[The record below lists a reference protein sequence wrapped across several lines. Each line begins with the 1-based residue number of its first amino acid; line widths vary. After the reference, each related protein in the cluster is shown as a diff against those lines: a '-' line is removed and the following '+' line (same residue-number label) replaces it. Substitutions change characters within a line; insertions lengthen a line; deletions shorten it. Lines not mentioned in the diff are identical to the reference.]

1 MRSEL
6 PHSQAKQQSSLPANK
21 QTEIFS
27 LKRGIRFFL
36 QSHLFLLFIIFLFLI
51 NKNQWTNNTFVT
63 FSVFFSGF
71 ELFFILLFL
80 PACFVPNLPTLSI
93 HRIIQAI
100 TKKRK
105 RNEWLGMA
113 IAFIVF
119 TLVSF
124 VFLPA
129 NIPYPS
135 TYVQF
140 WLACN
145 IMFALISVL
154 FQHLVFFYYDAAVKA
169 DPKSVSD
176 YFYKYCG
183 LFMLGFC
190 YYIQQILSRMPLL
203 LNKLFAIL
211 FLLLVI
217 WQFFMVVG
225 VFN

>member
-1 MRSEL
+1 MKSGL
-6 PHSQAKQQSSLPANK
+6 PHSQAKQQSSLSANK

-27 LKRGIRFFL
+27 LKRGIRIFL

-51 NKNQWTNNTFVT
+51 NKNQWTNNAFVT
-63 FSVFFSGF
+63 FSTFFSGF

-80 PACFVPNLPTLSI
+80 PSCFVPNLPTLSI

-100 TKKRK
+100 TKKRE
-105 RNEWLGMA
+105 RNEWVGMA
-113 IAFIVF
+113 IAFIIF
-119 TLVSF
+119 TLVSLI
-124 VFLPA
+124 FLPA

-140 WLACN
+140 WLASN

-154 FQHLVFFYYDAAVKA
+154 FQRLVFFYYDAAVKA
-169 DPKSVSD
+169 KPKSVLD

-211 FLLLVI
+211 FLLLVV